1 MLQHPLFCCNTSLRL
16 PHKRLDNLYTE
27 RYHQTQLYNKTKIN
41 AKITMLNIIK
51 NSFITF
57 YKYLPVLILLGGI
70 NQIFLHYNITKE
82 THPLIYYAAYFSKIS
97 ILIIIFSNIKKI
109 SVFKTW
115 KFWTV
120 YTVAFVTIKIISK
133 IANAFFMEIFMFKII
148 YHIDILFNIPTFV
161 ILQTLCLSYLDFCLT
176 IPLCMIINQDK
187 LTIKNIKNILSY
199 PYWKI
204 ITFLI
209 CIDVLK
215 AVVLMNN
222 STIPMLS
229 PFIWFLNYIFLSFV
243 VNFYKSRKQG
253 TN

>member
-1 MLQHPLFCCNTSLRL
+1 MLQHPLFCCNTSRRL
-16 PHKRLDNLYTE
+16 PHKRLDNLYTK
-27 RYHQTQLYNKTKIN
+27 RYHQIQLYNKTKIN
-41 AKITMLNIIK
+41 AEITMINIIK

-57 YKYLPVLILLGGI
+57 YKYLPVLILLGG
-70 NQIFLHYNITKE
+70 FDLLFSHYNITEE
-82 THPLIYYAAYFSKIS
+82 THPLIYYITNFCVIS

-133 IANAFFMEIFMFKII
+133 IANIFFMEIFMFKII

-215 AVVLMNN
+215 AVVLMNTTV
-222 STIPMLS
+222 SPMQA
-229 PFIWFLNYIFLSFV
+229 PIIWSLNCVFLSFV